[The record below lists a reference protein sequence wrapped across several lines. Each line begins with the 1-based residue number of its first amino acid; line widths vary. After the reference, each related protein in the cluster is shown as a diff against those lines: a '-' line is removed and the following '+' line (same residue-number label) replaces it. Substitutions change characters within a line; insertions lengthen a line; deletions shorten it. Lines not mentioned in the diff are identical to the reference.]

1 MSPAA
6 LLGGALLLRGTVDQ
20 IDAGIAAVE
29 QSDLEI
35 VYVPIDLLPE
45 HTREGDRVVLRARR
59 TPLKTRR
66 NRRHHHRR
74 PLVARRE
81 R

>member
-1 MSPAA
+1 MTPAA
-6 LLGGALLLRGTVDQ
+6 LLGSALLLWGTVDQ

-29 QSDLEI
+29 RADLEI
-35 VYVPIDLLPE
+35 VYVPLERLPD
-45 HTREGDRVVLRARR
+45 HIHEGDRVVLRVRHS
-59 TPLKTRR
+59 PPNTRR
-66 NRRHHHRR
+66 HRRHHRR